1 MRVIWKR
8 PSVTA
13 GMTRA
18 CRPLA
23 VSSPVVE
30 PPRST
35 VSPRPKLG
43 MTPSVTENTKISR
56 MPIRKVGSEIPAS
69 DTAMNTFESQLS
81 R

>member
-1 MRVIWKR
+1 MSVIWKR

-18 CRPLA
+18 WSPLA
-23 VSSPVVE
+23 VSIPVVQ

-43 MTPSVTENTKISR
+43 MTPSVTEKMKISSI
-56 MPIRKVGSEIPAS
+56 PIRNVGSEIPAS
-69 DTAMNTFESQLS
+69 ETAMNILESRLS